1 MNNTTTPAAAD
12 DIATAPL
19 AGTQTDTLP
28 DMLDAVTPEQV
39 SDAIKAAG
47 AAVTTI
53 EQDGVVRLHSA
64 SHGIGFQVLWGNP
77 VTTTQYTDFTLSCPL
92 HVQGGTLPEAVLA
105 AWHRTKRFARV
116 AQHGDFV
123 VLEMDVVVAGGVSP
137 AYLAFAVRLWM
148 QMMGEFFLHLRNYAP
163 ASETRPDAANAAAA
177 NTAAANTAAANT
189 AAAAQGEAAAA

>member
-1 MNNTTTPAAAD
+1 MTKTSTTGIADITNSTNSTGDADLAAAHA
-12 DIATAPL
+12 DI
-19 AGTQTDTLP
+19 
-28 DMLDAVTPEQV
+28 LDAVTPEQV

-53 EQDGVVRLHSA
+53 EQDGAVRLHSA

-77 VTTTQYTDFTLSCPL
+77 VTTSQYTDFTLSCPL

-105 AWHRTKRFARV
+105 SWHRTKRFARV

-148 QMMGEFFLHLRNYAP
+148 QMMGEFFLHLRNYGP
-163 ASETRPDAANAAAA
+163 AAQTRPEAANGEG
-177 NTAAANTAAANT
+177 TG
-189 AAAAQGEAAAA
+189 AAQGESAAA

>member
-1 MNNTTTPAAAD
+1 MNNTTTGNTAEAADVAAA
-12 DIATAPL
+12 PL
-19 AGTQTDTLP
+19 NDL
-28 DMLDAVTPEQV
+28 LDAVTPEQV
-39 SDAIKAAG
+39 SEAIKAAG
-47 AAVTTI
+47 GAVTTI

-105 AWHRTKRFARV
+105 SWHRTKRFARV

-148 QMMGEFFLHLRNYAP
+148 QMMGEFFLHLRNYGP
-163 ASETRPDAANAAAA
+163 AAETRGDAANAEAGAEVAGAVGGAQGVSAAA
-177 NTAAANTAAANT
+177 
-189 AAAAQGEAAAA
+189 

>member
-1 MNNTTTPAAAD
+1 MNDTTASITTSATEAAD
-12 DIATAPL
+12 IAGAANINDL
-19 AGTQTDTLP
+19 
-28 DMLDAVTPEQV
+28 LDAVTPEQV

-47 AAVTTI
+47 GAVTTI

-92 HVQGGTLPEAVLA
+92 HVQGGTLPEAVLSS
-105 AWHRTKRFARV
+105 WHRTKRFARV

-148 QMMGEFFLHLRNYAP
+148 QMMGEFFLHLRNYGP
-163 ASETRPDAANAAAA
+163 AAETRGDAANAEAGDVAGAQGVSAAA
-177 NTAAANTAAANT
+177 
-189 AAAAQGEAAAA
+189 

>member
-1 MNNTTTPAAAD
+1 MNTTATTPNTDDQAA
-12 DIATAPL
+12 TP
-19 AGTQTDTLP
+19 TP
-28 DMLDAVTPEQV
+28 FDMLDAVTPDQV

-47 AAVTTI
+47 GAVTAI

-64 SHGIGFQVLWGNP
+64 SHGIGFQVLWGNA

-92 HVQGGTLPEAVLA
+92 RVQGGTLPEAVLA
-105 AWHRTKRFARV
+105 AWHRSKRFARV

-148 QMMGEFFLHLRNYAP
+148 QMMGEFFLHLRNYGP
-163 ASETRPDAANAAAA
+163 AAETRGDAANAD
-177 NTAAANTAAANT
+177 
-189 AAAAQGEAAAA
+189 AAAAAATAAVQGVPAAA

>member
-1 MNNTTTPAAAD
+1 MNTASTLSDTAGLAEADAASASE
-12 DIATAPL
+12 L
-19 AGTQTDTLP
+19 
-28 DMLDAVTPEQV
+28 LDAVTPAQV

-47 AAVTTI
+47 AAVTAI

-92 HVQGGTLPEAVLA
+92 RVQGGTLPEGVLA
-105 AWHRTKRFARV
+105 SWHRSKRFARV

-148 QMMGEFFLHLRNYAP
+148 QMMGEFFVHLRNHRPSAP
-163 ASETRPDAANAAAA
+163 EGDAAPVQGQAAAA
-177 NTAAANTAAANT
+177 
-189 AAAAQGEAAAA
+189 

>member
-1 MNNTTTPAAAD
+1 MNDTTASITTSATEAAD
-12 DIATAPL
+12 IAGAANINDL
-19 AGTQTDTLP
+19 
-28 DMLDAVTPEQV
+28 LDAVTPEQV

-47 AAVTTI
+47 GAVTTI

-92 HVQGGTLPEAVLA
+92 HVQGGTLPEAVLSS
-105 AWHRTKRFARV
+105 WHRTKRFARV

-148 QMMGEFFLHLRNYAP
+148 QMMGEFFLHLRNYGP
-163 ASETRPDAANAAAA
+163 AAETRGDAANAEAGDVAGAAGS
-177 NTAAANTAAANT
+177 
-189 AAAAQGEAAAA
+189 AAQGVSAAA